1 MTRVRRSVLSV
12 PGSSDRM
19 IDKAMALPADEV
31 MLDLEDGVALNEKEA
46 ARLKIIRAFREND
59 WGTRVRAYRIN
70 GLDTPFSYRDIIDV
84 VEKAGESIDI
94 IVIPKVEKAA
104 EVQFVDLLLSQI
116 ELRLG
121 LGRPIGLEASIE
133 SALGMLNVEE
143 ISFASPRLEALVFG
157 IADYGASLTMPSR
170 GISGHGDAEQNY
182 PGHRWHFPMSRI
194 VMAAKAAGL
203 AAIDAPFGDFKD
215 QAGLERSC
223 RTASSLG
230 YDGKWAIHPAQLD
243 TINKAFSPSEED
255 IIRAQRVLQAY
266 EEAKGRGAGAIALD
280 GRMVDGAS
288 IRLARITYDQARL
301 LRLVSE
307 DSSNIL
313 ASEGEENPEQVETGT
328 RNPGDGER

>member
-1 MTRVRRSVLSV
+1 
-12 PGSSDRM
+12 M
-19 IDKAMALPADEV
+19 IDKAMELPADEV

-46 ARLKIIRAFREND
+46 ARLKIIRAFREHD
-59 WGTRVRAYRIN
+59 WGARVRAYRIN

-84 VEKAGESIDI
+84 VEQAGASIDI

-104 EVQFVDLLLSQI
+104 DVQFVDLLLSQI

-121 LGRPIGLEASIE
+121 LGKPIGLEASIE
-133 SALGMLNVEE
+133 SALGMLNVKE
-143 ISFASPRLEALVFG
+143 ISFASSRLEALVFG

-170 GISGHGDAEQNY
+170 GISGHGDAEESY

-203 AAIDAPFGDFKD
+203 AAIDAPYGDFKD

-243 TINKAFSPSEED
+243 AINKTFSPSGED
-255 IIRAQRVLQAY
+255 IVRAQRILRAY
-266 EEAKGRGAGAIALD
+266 EEARGSGAGAIALD

-288 IRLARITYDQARL
+288 IRLARITCEQARL
-301 LRLVSE
+301 LGLASE
-307 DSSNIL
+307 DSSNIGD
-313 ASEGEENPEQVETGT
+313 SEVKENPEQVGT
-328 RNPGDGER
+328 ATRGHLNGDI